1 MPCEP
6 KNQKRNQEIVTW
18 IQSELQRLN
27 DARIKLEEK
36 IQEHDGEDD
45 LLINTAIEALKHFE
59 KHVANYIKNKIDSE
73 QSDNFIQEVKTV
85 TCDSSNPL
93 ENFYAKWKKDFSVLT
108 ALKMALGTY
117 PQDSLSLGSLPSLQ
131 LNSNDDT
138 RFMRNNEEVLIC
150 GDLTL
155 DINKAIVKYKE
166 TILTNVP
173 LGSIPVK
180 FLISLLKARGDIVK
194 RKTIGKEVYGFEE
207 CSDDDVKVKLPYLKR
222 DLGEWLLKL
231 GLSELYV
238 NEVKK
243 MIRSVRGIG
252 YQLDYPSHKK

>member
-1 MPCEP
+1 MLH
-6 KNQKRNQEIVTW
+6 KSDKQKTNQEIIEW

-27 DARIKLEEK
+27 DIRIKLEEK
-36 IQEHDGEDD
+36 IEQHGEDD

-59 KHVANYIKNKIDSE
+59 RHIANYIKNKIDSE
-73 QSDNFIQEVKTV
+73 QSNNFIQEVKAV

-117 PQDSLSLGSLPSLQ
+117 PQDSLSLGNLSSLQ
-131 LNSNDDT
+131 FNSNDDT
-138 RFMRNNEEVLIC
+138 KCMQNNKEVLIC

-155 DINKAIVKYKE
+155 DINKAVFKYKE
-166 TILTNVP
+166 VILTNVP

-180 FLISLLKARGDIVK
+180 FLISLLKTKGDIVGK
-194 RKTIGKEVYGFEE
+194 ETIGKEVYSFKNF
-207 CSDDDVKVKLPYLKR
+207 SKDDAKAKLPFLKR
-222 DLGEWLLKL
+222 DLGKYLLKL
-231 GLSELYV
+231 GLPELYV

-252 YQLDYPSHKK
+252 YQLDYPSHQK